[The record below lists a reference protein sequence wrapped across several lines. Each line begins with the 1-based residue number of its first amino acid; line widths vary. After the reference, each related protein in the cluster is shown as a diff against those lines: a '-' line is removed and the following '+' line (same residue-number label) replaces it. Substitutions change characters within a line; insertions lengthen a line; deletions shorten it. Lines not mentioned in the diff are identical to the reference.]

1 MQTTDKV
8 LMIRPV
14 RFSYNSQTAVNNA
27 FQESGIPEELSQ
39 RQALKEFDAYVEML
53 RNEGIEVMVVE
64 DTATPHTPDSIFPN
78 NWLSLH
84 SAEELADVGS
94 TLPGSAALGT
104 AAPSIA
110 HPGSAAPDTAALGT
124 AAPSTANPGSAAP
137 CSRVA
142 VLYPMFAENRR
153 AERRQD
159 IIEALIGAIAPSC
172 TGDALAPSCIAAADS
187 PDCTGAADAPSCTG
201 AADAPSCA
209 SAALLDLTSY
219 EKRNLFL
226 EGTGSLI
233 LDRNEH
239 LAYACQSPRTC
250 EEVLEE
256 WSSKMGYDYFLFHAE
271 DMNGNPIYHTNVMMS
286 VGEQLAIVCLD
297 AITDIEERMSLIE
310 LLEESDKEIVEI
322 SLEQMNEFAGNM
334 LQLHTVKDGE
344 LKYIMVMSAR
354 AKDSLD
360 QDQIEAIEKY
370 CKIVAPDLEF
380 IERNGGGSARCMLAE
395 IF

>member
-94 TLPGSAALGT
+94 TLPGSA
-104 AAPSIA
+104 

-124 AAPSTANPGSAAP
+124 AAPYTANPGSAAP
-137 CSRVA
+137 CSRVV

-159 IIEALIGAIAPSC
+159 IIEAL
-172 TGDALAPSCIAAADS
+172 
-187 PDCTGAADAPSCTG
+187 TGAVAPSCTG

-286 VGEQLAIVCLD
+286 VGEQLAVVCLD

-334 LQLHTVKDGE
+334 LQLHTVKEGE

>member
-53 RNEGIEVMVVE
+53 RNEGIDVMVVE

-84 SAEELADVGS
+84 SAEELADGAIN
-94 TLPGSAALGT
+94 L
-104 AAPSIA
+104 
-110 HPGSAAPDTAALGT
+110 
-124 AAPSTANPGSAAP
+124 PGSAAP
-137 CSRVA
+137 CNRVA

-159 IIEALIGAIAPSC
+159 IIEALTGAVAPSYV
-172 TGDALAPSCIAAADS
+172 AAADS
-187 PDCTGAADAPSCTG
+187 PDCTGAADAPDCTG
-201 AADAPSCA
+201 ATDAPSCA

-219 EKRNLFL
+219 EKSNLFL

-286 VGEQLAIVCLD
+286 VGEQLAVVCLD

-334 LQLHTVKDGE
+334 LQLHTVKEGE

>member
-84 SAEELADVGS
+84 SAEELAEGAS
-94 TLPGSAALGT
+94 NLT
-104 AAPSIA
+104 
-110 HPGSAAPDTAALGT
+110 
-124 AAPSTANPGSAAP
+124 GSAAP

-159 IIEALIGAIAPSC
+159 IIEAL
-172 TGDALAPSCIAAADS
+172 
-187 PDCTGAADAPSCTG
+187 TGAV
-201 AADAPSCA
+201 APSCA
-209 SAALLDLTSY
+209 SAALLDLTYY

-334 LQLHTVKDGE
+334 LQLHTVKEGE

>member
-1 MQTTDKV
+1 
-8 LMIRPV
+8 MIRPV

-78 NWLSLH
+78 NSLSLH

-94 TLPGSAALGT
+94 TLPGSA
-104 AAPSIA
+104 
-110 HPGSAAPDTAALGT
+110 HPGST
-124 AAPSTANPGSAAP
+124 AP

-159 IIEALIGAIAPSC
+159 IIEALTGA
-172 TGDALAPSCIAAADS
+172 DAPSCIAAADS

-219 EKRNLFL
+219 EKSNLFL

-286 VGEQLAIVCLD
+286 VGEQLAVVCLD

-334 LQLHTVKDGE
+334 LQLHTVKEGE

>member
-84 SAEELADVGS
+84 SAEELAVAGS
-94 TLPGSAALGT
+94 NLTGS
-104 AAPSIA
+104 A
-110 HPGSAAPDTAALGT
+110 HPGSAAPDTAAPGA
-124 AAPSTANPGSAAP
+124 AAPSTAHPGTAAP

-153 AERRQD
+153 AERRQN
-159 IIEALIGAIAPSC
+159 IIEAL
-172 TGDALAPSCIAAADS
+172 
-187 PDCTGAADAPSCTG
+187 TGAV
-201 AADAPSCA
+201 APSCA

-286 VGEQLAIVCLD
+286 VGEQLAVVCLD

-334 LQLHTVKDGE
+334 LQLHTVKEGE

>member
-1 MQTTDKV
+1 
-8 LMIRPV
+8 MIRPV

-94 TLPGSAALGT
+94 NLT
-104 AAPSIA
+104 
-110 HPGSAAPDTAALGT
+110 GSAAPGTAALGT

-159 IIEALIGAIAPSC
+159 IIEAL
-172 TGDALAPSCIAAADS
+172 
-187 PDCTGAADAPSCTG
+187 TGAV
-201 AADAPSCA
+201 APSCA

-286 VGEQLAIVCLD
+286 VGEQLAVVCLD

-334 LQLHTVKDGE
+334 LQLHTVKEGE

>member
-94 TLPGSAALGT
+94 NL
-104 AAPSIA
+104 
-110 HPGSAAPDTAALGT
+110 
-124 AAPSTANPGSAAP
+124 PGSAAP

-159 IIEALIGAIAPSC
+159 IIEALTGAVAPSC
-172 TGDALAPSCIAAADS
+172 TGDALAPSCVAAADS
-187 PDCTGAADAPSCTG
+187 PDCAG

-286 VGEQLAIVCLD
+286 VGEQLAVVCLD

-334 LQLHTVKDGE
+334 LQLHTVKEGE

>member
-1 MQTTDKV
+1 
-8 LMIRPV
+8 MIRPV

-84 SAEELADVGS
+84 SADELADVG
-94 TLPGSAALGT
+94 
-104 AAPSIA
+104 
-110 HPGSAAPDTAALGT
+110 
-124 AAPSTANPGSAAP
+124 
-137 CSRVA
+137 SRVA

-159 IIEALIGAIAPSC
+159 IIEALTGA
-172 TGDALAPSCIAAADS
+172 DAPSCIAAADS
-187 PDCTGAADAPSCTG
+187 PDCTGAADAPSC
-201 AADAPSCA
+201 A
-209 SAALLDLTSY
+209 SAALLDLTYY

-286 VGEQLAIVCLD
+286 VGEQLAVVCLD

-334 LQLHTVKDGE
+334 LQLHTVKEGE

>member
-1 MQTTDKV
+1 
-8 LMIRPV
+8 MIRPV

-84 SAEELADVGS
+84 SAEELAEGGS
-94 TLPGSAALGT
+94 TL
-104 AAPSIA
+104 
-110 HPGSAAPDTAALGT
+110 PGSAAPDTAALGT

-159 IIEALIGAIAPSC
+159 IIEAL
-172 TGDALAPSCIAAADS
+172 
-187 PDCTGAADAPSCTG
+187 TGAV
-201 AADAPSCA
+201 APSCA
-209 SAALLDLTSY
+209 SAALLDLTYY

-286 VGEQLAIVCLD
+286 VGEQLAVVCLD

-334 LQLHTVKDGE
+334 LQLHTVKEGE

>member
-39 RQALKEFDAYVEML
+39 RQALKEFDAYAEML

-84 SAEELADVGS
+84 SAEELAEGAS
-94 TLPGSAALGT
+94 NLTGF
-104 AAPSIA
+104 A
-110 HPGSAAPDTAALGT
+110 HPGSAAPC
-124 AAPSTANPGSAAP
+124 N
-137 CSRVA
+137 RVA

-159 IIEALIGAIAPSC
+159 IIEAL
-172 TGDALAPSCIAAADS
+172 
-187 PDCTGAADAPSCTG
+187 TGAV
-201 AADAPSCA
+201 APSCA

-286 VGEQLAIVCLD
+286 VGEQLAVVCLD

-334 LQLHTVKDGE
+334 LQLHTVKEGE

>member
-94 TLPGSAALGT
+94 
-104 AAPSIA
+104 
-110 HPGSAAPDTAALGT
+110 
-124 AAPSTANPGSAAP
+124 
-137 CSRVA
+137 RVA

-159 IIEALIGAIAPSC
+159 IIEAL
-172 TGDALAPSCIAAADS
+172 
-187 PDCTGAADAPSCTG
+187 TGAVAPSCTG

-286 VGEQLAIVCLD
+286 VGEQLAVVCLD

-334 LQLHTVKDGE
+334 LQLHTVKEGE

>member
-1 MQTTDKV
+1 
-8 LMIRPV
+8 MIRPV

-84 SAEELADVGS
+84 SAEELAEG
-94 TLPGSAALGT
+94 A
-104 AAPSIA
+104 
-110 HPGSAAPDTAALGT
+110 
-124 AAPSTANPGSAAP
+124 
-137 CSRVA
+137 SRVA

-159 IIEALIGAIAPSC
+159 IIEAL
-172 TGDALAPSCIAAADS
+172 TG
-187 PDCTGAADAPSCTG
+187 ADAPSCTG

-286 VGEQLAIVCLD
+286 VGEQLAVVCLD

-334 LQLHTVKDGE
+334 LQLHTVKEGE

>member
-27 FQESGIPEELSQ
+27 CQESGIPEELSQ

-53 RNEGIEVMVVE
+53 RNEGIEGMVVE

-84 SAEELADVGS
+84 SADELADVG
-94 TLPGSAALGT
+94 
-104 AAPSIA
+104 
-110 HPGSAAPDTAALGT
+110 
-124 AAPSTANPGSAAP
+124 
-137 CSRVA
+137 SRVA

-159 IIEALIGAIAPSC
+159 IIEAL
-172 TGDALAPSCIAAADS
+172 
-187 PDCTGAADAPSCTG
+187 TGAVAPSCTG

-219 EKRNLFL
+219 EKSNLFL

-286 VGEQLAIVCLD
+286 VGEQLAVVCLD

-334 LQLHTVKDGE
+334 LQLHTVKEGE

>member
-1 MQTTDKV
+1 
-8 LMIRPV
+8 MIRPV

-84 SAEELADVGS
+84 SADELAEGAS
-94 TLPGSAALGT
+94 TLT
-104 AAPSIA
+104 
-110 HPGSAAPDTAALGT
+110 GSAAPDTAALGT

-159 IIEALIGAIAPSC
+159 IIEAL
-172 TGDALAPSCIAAADS
+172 
-187 PDCTGAADAPSCTG
+187 TGAV
-201 AADAPSCA
+201 APSCA

-334 LQLHTVKDGE
+334 LQLHTVKEGE

>member
-1 MQTTDKV
+1 M
-8 LMIRPV
+8 

-53 RNEGIEVMVVE
+53 RNEGIEVMVIE
-64 DTATPHTPDSIFPN
+64 DTATPHTPESIFPN

-84 SAEELADVGS
+84 SAEELADGGS
-94 TLPGSAALGT
+94 TLPGS
-104 AAPSIA
+104 A
-110 HPGSAAPDTAALGT
+110 HPGSAAPDTAALGTAALGT

-137 CSRVA
+137 CSRVV

-159 IIEALIGAIAPSC
+159 IIEAL
-172 TGDALAPSCIAAADS
+172 
-187 PDCTGAADAPSCTG
+187 TGAV
-201 AADAPSCA
+201 APSCA

-286 VGEQLAIVCLD
+286 VGEQLAVVCLD

-334 LQLHTVKDGE
+334 LQLHTVKEGE

>member
-94 TLPGSAALGT
+94 NLTGS
-104 AAPSIA
+104 A

-159 IIEALIGAIAPSC
+159 IIEAL
-172 TGDALAPSCIAAADS
+172 
-187 PDCTGAADAPSCTG
+187 TGAV
-201 AADAPSCA
+201 APSCA

-286 VGEQLAIVCLD
+286 VGEQLAVVCLD
-297 AITDIEERMSLIE
+297 AIIDIEERMSLIE

-334 LQLHTVKDGE
+334 LQLHTVKEGE

>member
-1 MQTTDKV
+1 
-8 LMIRPV
+8 MIRPV

-84 SAEELADVGS
+84 SADELADVGS
-94 TLPGSAALGT
+94 TLTGSAALGT
-104 AAPSIA
+104 AAPC
-110 HPGSAAPDTAALGT
+110 TATPGT
-124 AAPSTANPGSAAP
+124 AAPYTANPGSAAP

-159 IIEALIGAIAPSC
+159 IIEAL
-172 TGDALAPSCIAAADS
+172 
-187 PDCTGAADAPSCTG
+187 TGAV
-201 AADAPSCA
+201 APSCA

-286 VGEQLAIVCLD
+286 VGEQLAVVCLD

-334 LQLHTVKDGE
+334 LQLHTVKEGE
-344 LKYIMVMSAR
+344 LQYIMVMSAR

>member
-1 MQTTDKV
+1 
-8 LMIRPV
+8 MIRPV

-84 SAEELADVGS
+84 SAEELTEGAIN
-94 TLPGSAALGT
+94 L
-104 AAPSIA
+104 
-110 HPGSAAPDTAALGT
+110 
-124 AAPSTANPGSAAP
+124 PGSAAP
-137 CSRVA
+137 CNRVA

-159 IIEALIGAIAPSC
+159 IIEALTGAVAPSC
-172 TGDALAPSCIAAADS
+172 A
-187 PDCTGAADAPSCTG
+187 G

-209 SAALLDLTSY
+209 TAALLDLTSY

-286 VGEQLAIVCLD
+286 VGEQLAVVCLD

-334 LQLHTVKDGE
+334 LQLHTVKEGE

>member
-94 TLPGSAALGT
+94 NLT
-104 AAPSIA
+104 
-110 HPGSAAPDTAALGT
+110 GSAAPDTAALGAAALGT
-124 AAPSTANPGSAAP
+124 AAPSTAHPGTAAP
-137 CSRVA
+137 CSRVV

-159 IIEALIGAIAPSC
+159 IIEAL
-172 TGDALAPSCIAAADS
+172 
-187 PDCTGAADAPSCTG
+187 TGAVAPSCTG

-209 SAALLDLTSY
+209 SAALLDLTYY

-286 VGEQLAIVCLD
+286 VGEQLAVVCLD

-334 LQLHTVKDGE
+334 LQLHTVKEGE

>member
-84 SAEELADVGS
+84 SADELADVGS
-94 TLPGSAALGT
+94 TLPGS
-104 AAPSIA
+104 
-110 HPGSAAPDTAALGT
+110 AALGT

-159 IIEALIGAIAPSC
+159 IIEAL
-172 TGDALAPSCIAAADS
+172 
-187 PDCTGAADAPSCTG
+187 TGAVAPSCTG

-286 VGEQLAIVCLD
+286 VGEQLAVVCLD

-334 LQLHTVKDGE
+334 LQLHTVKEGE

>member
-53 RNEGIEVMVVE
+53 RNEGIEVTVVE

-94 TLPGSAALGT
+94 
-104 AAPSIA
+104 
-110 HPGSAAPDTAALGT
+110 
-124 AAPSTANPGSAAP
+124 
-137 CSRVA
+137 RVA

-159 IIEALIGAIAPSC
+159 IIEALTGAVAPSC
-172 TGDALAPSCIAAADS
+172 TGDALAPSCVAAADS
-187 PDCTGAADAPSCTG
+187 PDCTG

-286 VGEQLAIVCLD
+286 VGEQLAVVCLD

-334 LQLHTVKDGE
+334 LQLHTVKEGE

>member
-53 RNEGIEVMVVE
+53 RNEGIEVTVVE

-94 TLPGSAALGT
+94 TLTGSAH
-104 AAPSIA
+104 PS
-110 HPGSAAPDTAALGT
+110 SAAPDTAALGT

-137 CSRVA
+137 CSRVV

-153 AERRQD
+153 TERRQD
-159 IIEALIGAIAPSC
+159 IIEAL
-172 TGDALAPSCIAAADS
+172 
-187 PDCTGAADAPSCTG
+187 TGAV
-201 AADAPSCA
+201 APSCA

-334 LQLHTVKDGE
+334 LQLHTVKEGE

>member
-84 SAEELADVGS
+84 SAEELAEGGS
-94 TLPGSAALGT
+94 TLTGSAH
-104 AAPSIA
+104 S
-110 HPGSAAPDTAALGT
+110 ST

-159 IIEALIGAIAPSC
+159 IIEAL
-172 TGDALAPSCIAAADS
+172 
-187 PDCTGAADAPSCTG
+187 TGAVAPSCTG

-286 VGEQLAIVCLD
+286 VGEQLAVVCLD

-334 LQLHTVKDGE
+334 LQLHTVKEGE

>member
-84 SAEELADVGS
+84 SAEELAEGAS
-94 TLPGSAALGT
+94 NLTGF
-104 AAPSIA
+104 A
-110 HPGSAAPDTAALGT
+110 HPGSAAPC
-124 AAPSTANPGSAAP
+124 N
-137 CSRVA
+137 RVA

-159 IIEALIGAIAPSC
+159 IIEALTGADAPSC
-172 TGDALAPSCIAAADS
+172 TGDALAPSCVAAADS
-187 PDCTGAADAPSCTG
+187 PDCTG

-286 VGEQLAIVCLD
+286 VGEQLAVVCLD

-334 LQLHTVKDGE
+334 LQLHTVKEGE

>member
-1 MQTTDKV
+1 
-8 LMIRPV
+8 MIRPV

-84 SAEELADVGS
+84 SAEELAEGAS
-94 TLPGSAALGT
+94 NLTGF
-104 AAPSIA
+104 A
-110 HPGSAAPDTAALGT
+110 HPGSAAPC
-124 AAPSTANPGSAAP
+124 N
-137 CSRVA
+137 RVA

-159 IIEALIGAIAPSC
+159 IIEAL
-172 TGDALAPSCIAAADS
+172 
-187 PDCTGAADAPSCTG
+187 TGAV
-201 AADAPSCA
+201 APSCA

-286 VGEQLAIVCLD
+286 VGEQLAVVCLD

-334 LQLHTVKDGE
+334 LQLHTVKEGE

>member
-1 MQTTDKV
+1 
-8 LMIRPV
+8 MIRPV

-84 SAEELADVGS
+84 SADELADVG
-94 TLPGSAALGT
+94 
-104 AAPSIA
+104 
-110 HPGSAAPDTAALGT
+110 
-124 AAPSTANPGSAAP
+124 
-137 CSRVA
+137 SRVA

-159 IIEALIGAIAPSC
+159 IIEAL
-172 TGDALAPSCIAAADS
+172 
-187 PDCTGAADAPSCTG
+187 TGAV
-201 AADAPSCA
+201 APSCA

-334 LQLHTVKDGE
+334 LQLHTVKEGE

>member
-94 TLPGSAALGT
+94 TLTGSAH
-104 AAPSIA
+104 S
-110 HPGSAAPDTAALGT
+110 ST
-124 AAPSTANPGSAAP
+124 AAPSTAHPGTAAP

-159 IIEALIGAIAPSC
+159 IIEAL
-172 TGDALAPSCIAAADS
+172 
-187 PDCTGAADAPSCTG
+187 TGAV
-201 AADAPSCA
+201 APSCA

-286 VGEQLAIVCLD
+286 VGEQLAVVCLD

-334 LQLHTVKDGE
+334 LQLHTVKEGE

>member
-1 MQTTDKV
+1 
-8 LMIRPV
+8 MIRPV

-84 SAEELADVGS
+84 SAEELAEGAS
-94 TLPGSAALGT
+94 NLT
-104 AAPSIA
+104 
-110 HPGSAAPDTAALGT
+110 
-124 AAPSTANPGSAAP
+124 GSAAP

-159 IIEALIGAIAPSC
+159 IIEAL
-172 TGDALAPSCIAAADS
+172 
-187 PDCTGAADAPSCTG
+187 TGAV
-201 AADAPSCA
+201 APSCA

-334 LQLHTVKDGE
+334 LQLHTVKEGE

>member
-1 MQTTDKV
+1 
-8 LMIRPV
+8 MIRPV

-84 SAEELADVGS
+84 SAEELAVAGS
-94 TLPGSAALGT
+94 NLTGS
-104 AAPSIA
+104 A
-110 HPGSAAPDTAALGT
+110 HPGSAAPDTAAPGA
-124 AAPSTANPGSAAP
+124 AAPSTAHPGTAAP
-137 CSRVA
+137 CSRVV

-159 IIEALIGAIAPSC
+159 IIEAL
-172 TGDALAPSCIAAADS
+172 
-187 PDCTGAADAPSCTG
+187 TGAV
-201 AADAPSCA
+201 APSCA

-286 VGEQLAIVCLD
+286 VGEQLAVVCLD

-334 LQLHTVKDGE
+334 LQLHTVKEGE

>member
-84 SAEELADVGS
+84 SADELADAGS
-94 TLPGSAALGT
+94 TL
-104 AAPSIA
+104 
-110 HPGSAAPDTAALGT
+110 PGSAAPDTAALGT
-124 AAPSTANPGSAAP
+124 AAPSTANPGSAASGAAAPSTAHPGTAAP

-159 IIEALIGAIAPSC
+159 IIEAL
-172 TGDALAPSCIAAADS
+172 
-187 PDCTGAADAPSCTG
+187 TGAV
-201 AADAPSCA
+201 APSCA
-209 SAALLDLTSY
+209 SAALLDLTYY

-334 LQLHTVKDGE
+334 LQLHTVKEGE

>member
-84 SAEELADVGS
+84 SAEELADGGS
-94 TLPGSAALGT
+94 TLT
-104 AAPSIA
+104 
-110 HPGSAAPDTAALGT
+110 GSAAPGA
-124 AAPSTANPGSAAP
+124 AAPSTAHPGTAAP
-137 CSRVA
+137 CSRVV

-159 IIEALIGAIAPSC
+159 IIEALTGAVAPSC
-172 TGDALAPSCIAAADS
+172 TGDAL
-187 PDCTGAADAPSCTG
+187 
-201 AADAPSCA
+201 APSCA

-334 LQLHTVKDGE
+334 LQLHTVKEGE

>member
-84 SAEELADVGS
+84 SADELAEGAS
-94 TLPGSAALGT
+94 NLLGF
-104 AAPSIA
+104 A

-124 AAPSTANPGSAAP
+124 AAPSTAHPGTAAP
-137 CSRVA
+137 CSRVV

-159 IIEALIGAIAPSC
+159 IIEAL
-172 TGDALAPSCIAAADS
+172 
-187 PDCTGAADAPSCTG
+187 TGAVAPSCTG

-286 VGEQLAIVCLD
+286 VGEQLAVVCLD

-334 LQLHTVKDGE
+334 LQLHTVKEGE

>member
-94 TLPGSAALGT
+94 TLTGS
-104 AAPSIA
+104 
-110 HPGSAAPDTAALGT
+110 AALGT

-159 IIEALIGAIAPSC
+159 IIEAL
-172 TGDALAPSCIAAADS
+172 
-187 PDCTGAADAPSCTG
+187 TGAV
-201 AADAPSCA
+201 APSCA
-209 SAALLDLTSY
+209 SAALLDLTYY

-286 VGEQLAIVCLD
+286 VGEQLAVVCLD

-334 LQLHTVKDGE
+334 LQLHTVKEGE

>member
-1 MQTTDKV
+1 
-8 LMIRPV
+8 MIRPV

-104 AAPSIA
+104 AAPS
-110 HPGSAAPDTAALGT
+110 
-124 AAPSTANPGSAAP
+124 TANPGSAAP

-159 IIEALIGAIAPSC
+159 IIEAL
-172 TGDALAPSCIAAADS
+172 
-187 PDCTGAADAPSCTG
+187 TGAVAPSCTG

-334 LQLHTVKDGE
+334 LQLHTVKEGE

>member
-94 TLPGSAALGT
+94 
-104 AAPSIA
+104 
-110 HPGSAAPDTAALGT
+110 
-124 AAPSTANPGSAAP
+124 
-137 CSRVA
+137 RVA

-159 IIEALIGAIAPSC
+159 IIEALTGAVAPSC
-172 TGDALAPSCIAAADS
+172 VAAADS
-187 PDCTGAADAPSCTG
+187 PDCTG

-334 LQLHTVKDGE
+334 LQLHTVKEGE

>member
-94 TLPGSAALGT
+94 NLTGS
-104 AAPSIA
+104 A
-110 HPGSAAPDTAALGT
+110 HPGSAAPGA
-124 AAPSTANPGSAAP
+124 AAPSTANPGSAASGAAAPSTAHPGTAAP
-137 CSRVA
+137 CSRVV

-159 IIEALIGAIAPSC
+159 IIEAL
-172 TGDALAPSCIAAADS
+172 TG
-187 PDCTGAADAPSCTG
+187 ADAPSCTG

-286 VGEQLAIVCLD
+286 VGEQLAVVCLD

-334 LQLHTVKDGE
+334 LQLHTVKEGE

>member
-84 SAEELADVGS
+84 SAEELADGGS
-94 TLPGSAALGT
+94 TLT
-104 AAPSIA
+104 
-110 HPGSAAPDTAALGT
+110 GSAAPGA
-124 AAPSTANPGSAAP
+124 AAPSTAHPGTAAP
-137 CSRVA
+137 CSRVV

-159 IIEALIGAIAPSC
+159 IIEALTGAVAPSYV
-172 TGDALAPSCIAAADS
+172 AAADS
-187 PDCTGAADAPSCTG
+187 PDCTG

-334 LQLHTVKDGE
+334 LQLHTVKEGE

>member
-1 MQTTDKV
+1 
-8 LMIRPV
+8 MIRPV

-84 SAEELADVGS
+84 SAEELAEG
-94 TLPGSAALGT
+94 G
-104 AAPSIA
+104 
-110 HPGSAAPDTAALGT
+110 
-124 AAPSTANPGSAAP
+124 
-137 CSRVA
+137 SRVA

-159 IIEALIGAIAPSC
+159 IIEAL
-172 TGDALAPSCIAAADS
+172 
-187 PDCTGAADAPSCTG
+187 TGAV
-201 AADAPSCA
+201 APSCA

-334 LQLHTVKDGE
+334 LQLHTVKEGE